1 MKSKYSIFALVIAS
15 TITLAACKP
24 SAQVDVNANL
34 QTNSS
39 PTPEPSPTPAAKT
52 TESVEQNEKPLS
64 NKDDADSLDMDLNA
78 TVVIEDEFN

>member
-1 MKSKYSIFALVIAS
+1 MKSKFLLTVFILAS
-15 TITLAACKP
+15 AITLAACKP

-39 PTPEPSPTPAAKT
+39 PTPEPSPTPASKT
-52 TESVEQNEKPLS
+52 SESIEQNEKPLS
-64 NKDDADSLDMDLNA
+64 TKDDADSLDADLNA